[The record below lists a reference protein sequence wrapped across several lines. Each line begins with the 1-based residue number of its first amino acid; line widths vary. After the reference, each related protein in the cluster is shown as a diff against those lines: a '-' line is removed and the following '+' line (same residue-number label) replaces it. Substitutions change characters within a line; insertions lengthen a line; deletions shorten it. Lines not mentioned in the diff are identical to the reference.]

1 MLSVVGKYNALTGA
15 RTSCVRQQ
23 MKTAQGQHCSESAQ
37 AVSYCVDARRPAA
50 YVHDGHPDAV
60 SRGLQTEQ
68 HKAGASSQF
77 VPRRC
82 KGSNRF
88 IEVGFRVPS

>member
-1 MLSVVGKYNALTGA
+1 
-15 RTSCVRQQ
+15 
-23 MKTAQGQHCSESAQ
+23 MKTAQEPRCRESAQ
-37 AVSYCVDARRPAA
+37 AASSCVAA
-50 YVHDGHPDAV
+50 KRAAAKAHDGHPDAV

-68 HKAGASSQF
+68 LRTGASGQF

>member
-1 MLSVVGKYNALTGA
+1 
-15 RTSCVRQQ
+15 
-23 MKTAQGQHCSESAQ
+23 MKTAQGQHCSEVPH
-37 AVSYCVDARRPAA
+37 AVSSCVAATMPAA
-50 YVHDGHPDAV
+50 TVHDGHPDAV
-60 SRGLQTEQ
+60 RRVLQTEQ
-68 HKAGASSQF
+68 LRTGASGKF